1 MSWCYLF
8 NFPSDNDTMS
18 KNKNE
23 PINFLSLSSAHTGA
37 SKPPLPRGIIP
48 KSGQVICGNID
59 MYIDRNGNWYHQ
71 GSPIGRIEL
80 VRLFASV
87 LKRDDDGNYWLITP
101 AEMARIAVED
111 APFLAVELFRT
122 GDGTKQSLSL
132 RTNLDAIITIDERH
146 PIRIT
151 INYDT
156 GEPTPY
162 VVLDGTIEAKISR
175 AVYYELVSLCVE
187 KHHGS
192 EILGVWS
199 EEIFF
204 PFGSLGATL

>member
-1 MSWCYLF
+1 
-8 NFPSDNDTMS
+8 MS

-23 PINFLSLSSAHTGA
+23 PINLSSLSSARTDT
-37 SKPPLPRGIIP
+37 SKPPMPRGIIP
-48 KSGQVICGNID
+48 KPGQVICENID

-71 GSPIGRIEL
+71 GSPIRRIEL

-87 LKRDDDGNYWLITP
+87 LKRDADGDYWLITP
-101 AEMARIAVED
+101 AEMAKIAVED
-111 APFLAVELFRT
+111 VPFLAVELFRT
-122 GDGTKQSLSL
+122 GDGTKQNLSL
-132 RTNLDAIITIDERH
+132 RTNLDAIITINERH

-162 VVLDGTIEAKISR
+162 VVLDKTIEAKISR

-199 EEIFF
+199 EKVFF
-204 PFGSLGATL
+204 SLGTLGTKL